1 MSTNVDFFRELE
13 QTLHSPEVRQSR
25 QELETLLAREY
36 VEIGRS
42 GGLYDRES
50 AISSL
55 LLEAADGRVGT
66 ITSSDFIARP
76 LSTNLMLLTYRSQ
89 RTPPEARTRQ
99 TLRSSIWRLD
109 DDRWQLVFHQG
120 TPIP

>member
-1 MSTNVDFFRELE
+1 MGLLGECQLIATKRFRTMSTNVDLFRELE

-25 QELETLLAREY
+25 QELETLLAREF

-42 GGLYDRES
+42 GGPYDRES

-55 LLEAADGRVGT
+55 LLEAADGTVGT

-89 RTPPEARTRQ
+89 RTLPEAKTRQ
-99 TLRSSIWRLD
+99 TLRSSI
-109 DDRWQLVFHQG
+109 
-120 TPIP
+120 